1 LSLVPPVVE
10 PFRAAEPRSGRARG
24 TAQWLILCGYVL
36 GAAALTW
43 RLWAD
48 PATHVTVGD
57 PGPADGDLFAW
68 FMRYA
73 ATAIAHGKLPS
84 LVTTAMNAPRG
95 ISLVWNTSI
104 LLPAVALAPVTLLA
118 GPQTSIT
125 ILVTLSF
132 AGSAASLFLVLRR
145 WQASVTAAAL
155 GGALYGFS
163 PALLNSSIDHYN
175 LMFAV
180 LPPLIID
187 ALLRIIT
194 GRGNSVRSGAWL
206 GLLTAAQLFTEEEVL
221 AGTALACLVLVAVL
235 AAGRPRLVL
244 SRVRGTLAGLAA
256 GAAVTL
262 LICGRALWVQF
273 FGPLTEHG
281 SPWPATTQFTSTP
294 ASFVTPPGDLLF
306 HTRASAAAAA
316 SYPTGLWEY
325 LAYLG
330 LPLLAV
336 LLVAAIRFR
345 ADLKVRA
352 VAVTF
357 AALELISLGGSTLAF
372 HGLRYPGLLL
382 PWHWMQSLPVI
393 SEMIPDRLA
402 ILADG
407 LAAGLLAFSLDR
419 ARPTP
424 PQASRPRRS
433 FATAVAALALLPLIP
448 LPIPATTVTPTP
460 AGWQAA
466 FARLRLAPGATVL
479 VVPVPTAVLPQAMR
493 WQADTG
499 EPGSLVGGW
508 FIGPNPAGH
517 AAVNSFGPAAKG
529 VWSLDA
535 LWAGN
540 PRVHDPSGAQIRADL
555 RYWRPAAVVA
565 VARPGSR
572 LGRFLTGLLGRP
584 AFQVGQVLAWRR

>member
-1 LSLVPPVVE
+1 M
-10 PFRAAEPRSGRARG
+10 
-24 TAQWLILCGYVL
+24 
-36 GAAALTW
+36 
-43 RLWAD
+43 
-48 PATHVTVGD
+48 AT
-57 PGPADGDLFAW
+57 P
-68 FMRYA
+68 
-73 ATAIAHGKLPS
+73 
-84 LVTTAMNAPRG
+84 
-95 ISLVWNTSI
+95 
-104 LLPAVALAPVTLLA
+104 
-118 GPQTSIT
+118 
-125 ILVTLSF
+125 
-132 AGSAASLFLVLRR
+132 
-145 WQASVTAAAL
+145 
-155 GGALYGFS
+155 
-163 PALLNSSIDHYN
+163 
-175 LMFAV
+175 
-180 LPPLIID
+180 
-187 ALLRIIT
+187 
-194 GRGNSVRSGAWL
+194 
-206 GLLTAAQLFTEEEVL
+206 
-221 AGTALACLVLVAVL
+221 C